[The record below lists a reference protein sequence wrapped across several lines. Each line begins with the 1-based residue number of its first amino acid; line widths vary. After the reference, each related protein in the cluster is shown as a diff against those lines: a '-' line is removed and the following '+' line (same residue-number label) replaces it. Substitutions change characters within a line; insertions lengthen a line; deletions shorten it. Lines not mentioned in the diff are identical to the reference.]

1 MGMQSNAILEKHRI
15 KEFGG
20 CPKQNQLLSDPR
32 LHTAHKRS
40 CWAQRS
46 YVMSL
51 ECIYYSSIAQL
62 SCGKLGMGQ
71 GGRAVELPGLLCHP
85 PS

>member
-1 MGMQSNAILEKHRI
+1 MQFLKNTELKSSEAVQ
-15 KEFGG
+15 
-20 CPKQNQLLSDPR
+20 KQNQLLSDPR
-32 LHTAHKRS
+32 PHTAHKRS

-62 SCGKLGMGQ
+62 SCGKLGIGQ
-71 GGRAVELPGLLCHP
+71 GGRAVELAGLPCHP
-85 PS
+85 QS